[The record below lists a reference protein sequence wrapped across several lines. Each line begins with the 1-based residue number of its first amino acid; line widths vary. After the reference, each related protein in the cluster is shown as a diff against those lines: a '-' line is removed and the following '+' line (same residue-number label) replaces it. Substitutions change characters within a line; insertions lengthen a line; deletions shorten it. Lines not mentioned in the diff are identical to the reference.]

1 MQDTPNNCSKINC
14 SSEEV
19 PQNANKQRTD
29 DPQFMNPTL
38 TNIYNIYQQQQQQ
51 QQDMQNFDNLSKIQN
66 FCYNN
71 YQDHQQQLHHHHQQ
85 LDSQLN
91 NEDLSEQSKYFNI
104 NSNASSSNHHSTET
118 NNLLINKENFINNN
132 NTNNYSSK
140 DLYSNYANMS
150 NNASRFNGVFN
161 GCYFGGDQFYLAST
175 SANTNSNNT
184 QSEANFSGAN
194 PYESTFQS
202 NSSPASSST
211 YQLYSNQNQT
221 NQYAPNGYSY
231 YQNAANNYYNSNSYL
246 NSYNFNQKQDSI
258 GQASYN
264 HQLYAANIADSANSY
279 NYMGSADGLMPC
291 SSSSSM
297 QIRLA
302 NENASPGAQHQQQFH
317 ASRCN
322 YLQQKQKSCI
332 SGLVSM
338 SDNQLTINRYK
349 LLNSLNNKIKLEK
362 EIELNNSEL
371 MGNKEASEMSNAP
384 PNDGFN
390 MDDKS
395 LIETLSSTL
404 ASASTQIM
412 KITKSKSLKSSNM
425 LPTSMYKRSKM
436 YDSSNAD
443 DAQSSKFNQLI
454 SPNLLPVAPF
464 DENNNNTIE
473 NKNKTKNKS
482 KTTTST
488 FATLTSFSSSPET
501 LLDKL
506 NQTNQVELKQQQQ
519 QTQPAQSD
527 RPKIRKQRKFK
538 DLFEPLIDLTQPN
551 VTTIMQRP
559 VDMGETKRY
568 KRRNFED
575 LEKRRTY
582 TCKYDGCRKSYTKS
596 SHLKAHSR
604 IHTGEKPYMCKWPDC
619 KWRFARSV
627 SRIFIV

>member
-1 MQDTPNNCSKINC
+1 
-14 SSEEV
+14 V
-19 PQNANKQRTD
+19 PQNANKQRTTNTID
-29 DPQFMNPTL
+29 DPQYMNPTL
-38 TNIYNIYQQQQQQ
+38 TNIYNIYQQQQQ

-85 LDSQLN
+85 LDSQVS
-91 NEDLSEQSKYFNI
+91 NEDLSEQSKYFSI
-104 NSNASSSNHHSTET
+104 NPNASSSNHHSAEA
-118 NNLLINKENFINNN
+118 NNLLINKENFLNN
-132 NTNNYSSK
+132 NTSSYSSK

-150 NNASRFNGVFN
+150 NSASRFNGVFN

-175 SANTNSNNT
+175 SANTSSNNNA

-194 PYESTFQS
+194 PYESTFQPT
-202 NSSPASSST
+202 SSSASSST
-211 YQLYSNQNQT
+211 YPLYSNQNQPS
-221 NQYAPNGYSY
+221 NLSQYAANGYSY
-231 YQNAANNYYNSNSYL
+231 YQNAANSYYNSNSYL
-246 NSYNFNQKQDSI
+246 NSYNLQKQDSI

-264 HQLYAANIADSANSY
+264 HQLYASNIADNANSY
-279 NYMGSADGLMPC
+279 TYMGSADGLMPS

-297 QIRLA
+297 QMRLA
-302 NENASPGAQHQQQFH
+302 NENASPVGAQHQQQQF
-317 ASRCN
+317 ASRCS

-332 SGLVSM
+332 GGLVSM

-349 LLNSLNNKIKLEK
+349 LLNSLNNKLKLEK
-362 EIELNNSEL
+362 DNELSSA
-371 MGNKEASEMSNAP
+371 MANKEASEMSNAP
-384 PNDGFN
+384 SDGFI

-412 KITKSKSLKSSNM
+412 KITKSKSLKPTM

-436 YDSSNAD
+436 YDSNAD
-443 DAQSSKFNQLI
+443 DGQSSRFNQ
-454 SPNLLPVAPF
+454 PNLLPVAPF
-464 DENNNNTIE
+464 DENNNGFE
-473 NKNKTKNKS
+473 NKNKTKHKS

-488 FATLTSFSSSPET
+488 FATLTSFSSSPES
-501 LLDKL
+501 LLEKL
-506 NQTNQVELKQQQQ
+506 NQTSQVELKQQQQ

-627 SRIFIV
+627 GRFLVF